1 MTNRRN
7 RIIPAVLV
15 VIFVVSLGNLVRQLW
30 IYRQAESEYQ
40 ALDEYMEVVPE
51 ETVREAETQTG
62 EEKTQQETDT
72 VYYPRLQ
79 VDYDALASVNTEF
92 AGVIYIP
99 VLDIKYPMAQ
109 TDDNSKYLHTT
120 FEGTVNSSGCIFLD
134 TSASSD
140 FSDWNTFVF
149 GHNMK
154 NGTMFGSLKQ
164 FLKNETLCD
173 QDPYIY
179 IYQKDQVL
187 LYRIFAYYTIPVQD
201 DVYDDFVGDDGY
213 DAYVADARE
222 HSLYQPK
229 EDDTIIDWNGRPNL
243 LTLSTC
249 YATGH
254 VKNFVVQAALVGRG

>member
-40 ALDEYMEVVPE
+40 ALDEYMEVVSE

-187 LYRIFAYYTIPVQD
+187 VYRIFAYYTIPVQD

-229 EDDTIIDWNGRPNL
+229 EDDTIIDWNSRPNL

>member
-1 MTNRRN
+1 MTNRRS
-7 RIIPAVLV
+7 RIIPAVLL
-15 VIFVVSLGNLVRQLW
+15 VIFVVSMGNLLRQLW

-40 ALDEYMEVVPE
+40 ALDEYMEAVPE
-51 ETVREAETQTG
+51 ETVQEVQIQTD
-62 EEKTQQETDT
+62 EEKAQQGTNT
-72 VYYPRLQ
+72 VYYPKLQ
-79 VDYDALASVNTEF
+79 IDYDALVSVNAEF
-92 AGVIYIP
+92 VGVIYIP

-134 TSASSD
+134 TSASCD

-164 FLKNETLCD
+164 FLKDETLCD

-187 LYRIFAYYTIPVQD
+187 VYRIFAYYTIPVQD
-201 DVYDDFVGDDGY
+201 DVYDDFIGDGGY
-213 DAYVADARE
+213 DAYVTDAKA
-222 HSLYQPK
+222 HSLYRPD
-229 EDDTIIDWNGRPNL
+229 ETDTAIDWNSRPNL

-254 VKNFVVQAALVGRG
+254 VKNFVVQAALVGKS